1 MFYSSLKK
9 VVIEYTTDEVKMMKK
24 GFIPILVIAG
34 IIVVL
39 AMMLIPS
46 YNSFVNGE
54 ENVDQAYA
62 QVENQ
67 LQRRL
72 DLIPNLVNTVEG
84 FANQEKEVI
93 ASVTEARARLAGAGS
108 PEEQATANDELSG
121 ALSRLLVVVENYPDL
136 KSDANFRQLMDEL
149 AGTENRLS
157 IARQDYNTVVAE
169 FNKKVKRFPGAL
181 LAGVFGFDEK
191 EYFKADAGAQEAPKV
206 DFGGDGE

>member
-1 MFYSSLKK
+1 
-9 VVIEYTTDEVKMMKK
+9 MKK
-24 GFIPILVIAG
+24 GLVPILIVVG

-39 AMMLIPS
+39 ALMLIPS
-46 YNSFVNGE
+46 YNGFVNGE

-72 DLIPNLVNTVEG
+72 DLIPNLVETVKG
-84 FANQEKEVI
+84 FAKQEKDVI
-93 ASVTEARARLAGAGS
+93 DSVTEARARLAGAGS
-108 PEEQATANDELSG
+108 PQDKAEANDELSG
-121 ALSRLLVVVENYPDL
+121 ALSRLLVVVENYPEL

-157 IARQDYNTVVAE
+157 VARQDYNNEVAD
-169 FNKKVKRFPGAL
+169 FNRKVKRFPGAL
-181 LAGVFGFDEK
+181 LAGIFGFDEK
-191 EYFKADAGAQEAPKV
+191 EYFKADAAAQDAPKI

>member
-1 MFYSSLKK
+1 
-9 VVIEYTTDEVKMMKK
+9 MKK
-24 GFIPILVIAG
+24 GLVPILIVVG

-39 AMMLIPS
+39 ALMLIPS
-46 YNSFVNGE
+46 YNGFVNGE

-72 DLIPNLVNTVEG
+72 DLIPNLVETVKG
-84 FANQEKEVI
+84 FAKQEKDVI
-93 ASVTEARARLAGAGS
+93 DSVTEARARLAGANS
-108 PEEQATANDELSG
+108 PQDQAEANDELSG
-121 ALSRLLVVVENYPDL
+121 ALSRLLVVVENYPEL

-157 IARQDYNTVVAE
+157 VARQDYNNEVAD
-169 FNKKVKRFPGAL
+169 FNRKVKRFPGAL
-181 LAGVFGFDEK
+181 LAGIFGFDEK
-191 EYFKADAGAQEAPKV
+191 EYFKADAAAQDAPKI

>member
-1 MFYSSLKK
+1 
-9 VVIEYTTDEVKMMKK
+9 MKK
-24 GFIPILVIAG
+24 GLVPILVVVG

-39 AMMLIPS
+39 ALMLIPS
-46 YNSFVNGE
+46 YNGFVNGE

-72 DLIPNLVNTVEG
+72 DLIPNLVESVKG
-84 FANQEKEVI
+84 FAKQEKDVI

-108 PEEQATANDELSG
+108 PQDQAQANDELSG
-121 ALSRLLVVVENYPDL
+121 ALSRLLVVVENYPEL

-157 IARQDYNTVVAE
+157 VARQDYNNEVAD
-169 FNKKVKRFPGAL
+169 FNRKVKRFPGAL
-181 LAGVFGFDEK
+181 LAGIFGFDEK
-191 EYFKADAGAQEAPKV
+191 EYFKADAAAKDAPKV

>member
-1 MFYSSLKK
+1 
-9 VVIEYTTDEVKMMKK
+9 MKK
-24 GFIPILVIAG
+24 GLVPILIVVG

-39 AMMLIPS
+39 ALMFIPS
-46 YNSFVNGE
+46 YNGFVNGE

-72 DLIPNLVNTVEG
+72 DLIPNLVESVKG
-84 FANQEKEVI
+84 FAKQEKDVI
-93 ASVTEARARLAGAGS
+93 DSVTEARARLAGAGS
-108 PEEQATANDELSG
+108 PQDQAQANDELSG
-121 ALSRLLVVVENYPDL
+121 ALSRLLVVVENYPEL

-157 IARQDYNTVVAE
+157 VARQDYNNEVAD
-169 FNKKVKRFPGAL
+169 FNRKVKRFPGAM
-181 LAGVFGFDEK
+181 LAGIFGFDEK
-191 EYFKADAGAQEAPKV
+191 EYFKADAAAQDAPKV

>member
-1 MFYSSLKK
+1 
-9 VVIEYTTDEVKMMKK
+9 MKK
-24 GFIPILVIAG
+24 GLVPILIVVG

-39 AMMLIPS
+39 ALMLIPS
-46 YNSFVNGE
+46 YNGFVNGE

-72 DLIPNLVNTVEG
+72 DLIPNLVETVKG
-84 FANQEKEVI
+84 FAKQEKDVI
-93 ASVTEARARLAGAGS
+93 DSVTEARARLAGAGS
-108 PEEQATANDELSG
+108 PQDQAEANDELSG
-121 ALSRLLVVVENYPDL
+121 ALSRLLVVVENYPEL

-157 IARQDYNTVVAE
+157 VARQDYNNEVAD
-169 FNKKVKRFPGAL
+169 FNRKVKRFPGAL
-181 LAGVFGFDEK
+181 LAGIFGFDEK
-191 EYFKADAGAQEAPKV
+191 EYFKADAAAQDAPKI